1 MITEQLSGFHRCS
14 VSPTY
19 GDWLLRD
26 VSDDNLFLYMNDL
39 KHLLI
44 EDKLQMLYHNEI
56 SWKGDNLPL
65 NLTGSECICCGGERY
80 HNCNIKFPGIV
91 VEASNPS
98 NKKYRLLD
106 GKHRIRKMI
115 DKGID
120 QSLFY
125 VLNLENIRQY
135 FRRSS

>member
-1 MITEQLSGFHRCS
+1 MW
-14 VSPTY
+14 P
-19 GDWLLRD
+19 
-26 VSDDNLFLYMNDL
+26 
-39 KHLLI
+39 
-44 EDKLQMLYHNEI
+44 
-56 SWKGDNLPL
+56 
-65 NLTGSECICCGGERY
+65 GSECICCGCERY
-80 HNCNIKFPGIV
+80 HNCDIKFPGIV

-115 DKGID
+115 DKCID